1 MTINEAI
8 TGIQNW
14 CMKTEK
20 DIVGTDTYIYINNG
34 SNVLAVA
41 HADTVGMDKHNWSVD
56 GNVVTSIA
64 LDDRLGLW
72 IINDLLPEYG
82 IVPDILITRDEE
94 IGRSTAQFFQTS
106 KQYNWMFSFD
116 RNSYDVVMYQYDN
129 EDSRQLLQ
137 EYGFPVGLGS
147 FSDISYLEHLGC
159 IGFNFGTGYKHEHTA
174 HCHADVAQVLAQVRL
189 FARFYA
195 DNVDTP
201 MQYDCKADKFG
212 LDWYEWR
219 CVYCNDLLDYDNVSE
234 DDPDI
239 CLFCESMNAGLDHKL
254 HKDDLFSDDYNY
266 HPLDEI
272 DGITQYFTNKKKLQV
287 GDRMQVEEDG
297 ELIGGTV
304 IHVDNTHYVVEWDD
318 GIVIE
323 EKI

>member
-8 TGIQNW
+8 TGIKNW

-20 DIVGTDTYIYINNG
+20 DIVGTDTYIFIDNG
-34 SNVLAVA
+34 SNVLAVG
-41 HADTVGMDKHNWSVD
+41 HADTVGMDRHNWSVE

-94 IGRSTAQFFQTS
+94 IGRSTAQFFETS

-129 EDSRQLLQ
+129 DDSRQLLQ
-137 EYGFPVGLGS
+137 GYGFPVGLGS
-147 FSDISYLEHLGC
+147 FSDISYLDHLGC

-174 HCHADVAQVLAQVRL
+174 RCYADVAQVLAQVRL
-189 FARFYA
+189 FAQFYF
-195 DNVDTP
+195 DNVDTSMP
-201 MQYDCKADKFG
+201 YDCKADNG

-219 CVYCNDLLDYDNVSE
+219 CVYCNDILDYDNVSE

-254 HKDDLFSDDYNY
+254 YKDDLFNDDYNY

-272 DGITQYFTNKKKLQV
+272 DVIPYFANKKKLQV

-304 IHVDNTHYVVEWDD
+304 IHIDDTYYVVEWDD
-318 GIVIE
+318 GLIIE
-323 EKI
+323 EKLK